1 MTVNSVFSS
10 SAAGRRPPRALQR
23 RARRRRRGAH
33 HHGRGGDAQALAQD
47 LGHVVHF
54 QEGEGADVVR
64 EANHAG
70 GHVRELLAVE
80 VDDAVVVGV
89 LGGLGVCVRGESA
102 DGRADRADERPRPGR
117 VRRSPASRRRRAP
130 SRPGRADGGGVGPAR
145 RAELGAGEPRRRSPR
160 GGRHLCGP
168 RAPIGFSLQLRANAR
183 SKGEPPRDG
192 RDETACVRRYA
203 RAWVDNAGVSARAI
217 RGQRASRT
225 AASRTFLS
233 HPQSDCHAARTD
245 ARRISASLGLFRR
258 GARGFPKILQYSK
271 VENYLGDSVSLSRD

>member
-1 MTVNSVFSS
+1 MNSVFSS
-10 SAAGRRPPRALQR
+10 SAAGA
-23 RARRRRRGAH
+23 AAAAGAPAPGATAPTGAPH

-70 GHVRELLAVE
+70 DTSGNSSRSRSTTRSSSGSLAGSAFASAANPRTGAPIGRTSAHVWGA
-80 VDDAVVVGV
+80 
-89 LGGLGVCVRGESA
+89 SA
-102 DGRADRADERPRPGR
+102 GP
-117 VRRSPASRRRRAP
+117 PASRRRRP
-130 SRPGRADGGGVGPAR
+130 VPPRPRGRRRRGPRSPRRARRGRAA
-145 RAELGAGEPRRRSPR
+145 SPLSR

-168 RAPIGFSLQLRANAR
+168 RAPIELRANAR
-183 SKGEPPRDG
+183 SNGEPPRDG

-245 ARRISASLGLFRR
+245 ARRISASPSWFRR
-258 GARGFPKILQYSK
+258 GARGEPKNPPTFQ
-271 VENYLGDSVSLSRD
+271 SRASTFSRIARATRK

>member
-1 MTVNSVFSS
+1 MSCTSRRVREQMSSARRITRGDTSGNSSRSRSTTRSS
-10 SAAGRRPPRALQR
+10 SGSLAGSAFASAANPRTGAPIGRTSAHVRGASAGPPRA
-23 RARRRRRGAH
+23 AA
-33 HHGRGGDAQALAQD
+33 AA
-47 LGHVVHF
+47 
-54 QEGEGADVVR
+54 
-64 EANHAG
+64 
-70 GHVRELLAVE
+70 
-80 VDDAVVVGV
+80 
-89 LGGLGVCVRGESA
+89 
-102 DGRADRADERPRPGR
+102 P
-117 VRRSPASRRRRAP
+117 P